1 MSNYAPRMSQYE
13 TPRVRSYDNSTS
25 FPDDAVDPT
34 TMPSVDLV
42 VDPAKMGFFEQNKL
56 AALALIVFSILFV
69 FYMINAYYSRTQN
82 SRSNNGR
89 NGDIEAGQDENSFAA
104 KISKM
109 SPEER
114 MTLYNEAFDRNK
126 NQIVMEASSILK
138 GNPED
143 PTLEDKDDSD
153 NSDHEEDDDRSIYLA
168 LKDARAMRRAS
179 GKRVSLTGKR
189 ERRRSS
195 IIHPR
200 TSITAATA
208 DVESAMESAA
218 WKDDIVRG
226 NCVICFEDI
235 EAGDVVVWSE
245 TKSCPHVYHKD
256 CMVAYLAHK
265 KQSIKEIELDENPCP
280 TCRQKFVTV
289 CTPCTTTDNKENRT
303 SSRTSTTS
311 TAVESTRTA
320 TSPEDGTPPATT
332 TTD

>member
-1 MSNYAPRMSQYE
+1 MSNYAPRMSGYAPQ
-13 TPRVRSYDNSTS
+13 VRSYDNSTS
-25 FPDDAVDPT
+25 FSDDAVVDPT
-34 TMPSVDLV
+34 TIPSVDL
-42 VDPAKMGFFEQNKL
+42 DLEPAKMGFFEQNKV
-56 AALALIVFSILFV
+56 AALGVIVFSIIIV
-69 FYMINAYYSRTQN
+69 FYVSNAYYSRTQT
-82 SRSNNGR
+82 SGSNNGT
-89 NGDIEAGQDENSFAA
+89 NGDIEAGDDNENSPAA
-104 KISKM
+104 KIFAM
-109 SPEER
+109 SSEER

-143 PTLEDKDDSD
+143 PTLQDSD

-189 ERRRSS
+189 DRRRSS

-208 DVESAMESAA
+208 DIESAA
-218 WKDDIVRG
+218 LKDDIVRG

-289 CTPCTTTDNKENRT
+289 CTPCTTAAEDKDNENRT
-303 SSRTSTTS
+303 SSRTSATS
-311 TAVESTRTA
+311 TDVESARTA
-320 TSPEDGTPPATT
+320 TSPEDSAPPATT
-332 TTD
+332 TTTD